1 MTTDLPT
8 FSIVMPAY
16 NAAVSVA
23 RAIESVRAQSITTWE
38 LIVVDD
44 CSTDDTAAVVTRLLH
59 DVADSRIRLVRQP
72 TNSGVA
78 VARNVGVEQARGVF
92 VTFLDSDDEYL
103 PAHLATMADAF
114 GPEVDAVVGG
124 REVVRADGSVTSAAS
139 RRIGTFSGEEAVR
152 VAMLDGLTPFPWDK
166 AFRRVLFE
174 SVRFPE
180 GVARFEDM
188 MTNIVLYSHARQVV
202 ALDTP
207 TYRYFISGGSLT
219 WGSVPTPA
227 DTATVWDYLD
237 SSLNPDLRTGPFESP
252 YRAMRTLVSLLVA
265 QSAIAQ
271 GRDKGAVR
279 SAVRLCRDEISL
291 RDVAA
296 TLRSAPRLGVAAIL
310 LKALPDL
317 YGWLYLRHVHQEFGV
332 AAG

>member
-1 MTTDLPT
+1 MTMGQPV
-8 FSIVMPAY
+8 FSVVMPAY
-16 NAAVSVA
+16 NAAASVA
-23 RAIESVRAQSITTWE
+23 RAIASVRAQSVTDWE
-38 LIVVDD
+38 LIVIDD
-44 CSTDDTAAVVTRLLH
+44 CSTDDTAAVVTELLA
-59 DVADSRIRLVRQP
+59 DVADDRVQLVRQP

-78 VARNVGVEQARGVF
+78 VARNVGVERARGQF

-103 PAHLATMADAF
+103 PAHLATLAAAF

-124 REVVRADGSVTSAAS
+124 REVVRPDGSATPAAS
-139 RRIGTFSGEEAVR
+139 RRIGTFTGEEAVR
-152 VAMLDGLTPFPWDK
+152 AAMLDGLTPFPWDK
-166 AFRRVLFE
+166 AFRRALFD

-207 TYRYFISGGSLT
+207 TYRYYISGGSLT

-227 DTATVWDYLD
+227 DTAAVWEYLD
-237 SSLNPDLRTGPFESP
+237 GSLRPELRTGPYEAP
-252 YRAMRTLVSLLVA
+252 YRTMRTLVSLLVA

-271 GRDKGAVR
+271 GRDTAAVR
-279 SAVRLCRDEISL
+279 SSVRQCRDEISL
-291 RDVAA
+291 RDVSA
-296 TLRSAPRLGVAAIL
+296 TLRSEPRLGLAAVL
-310 LKALPDL
+310 LRALPDV
-317 YGWLYLRHVHQEFGV
+317 YGWLYRRHVRKSFGV